1 MSRYFSCLNHR
12 KLPYVFSNGHFNR
25 SWFWR
30 ERKVQLDPSRFWKSH
45 DVCAVEMS
53 DSYRVCWAVV
63 LYLLW
68 REEQYRFTVLA
79 VVLGMALW
87 NFWLEGG
94 IAV

>member
-1 MSRYFSCLNHR
+1 MFSAMDILIGVGFGGRGRCSLIHQDFGN
-12 KLPYVFSNGHFNR
+12 PMMC
-25 SWFWR
+25 
-30 ERKVQLDPSRFWKSH
+30 VQL
-45 DVCAVEMS
+45 
-53 DSYRVCWAVV
+53 V

-68 REEQYRFTVLA
+68 REEQYRFAVLA